1 MVFSSTARQFIFGNA
16 GGSGSAISNGMDT
29 SFCTGWAGKKGGGA
43 EGERQS
49 KERAVRRG
57 PRLWLLLGLL
67 PLLLLLL
74 LSLLLLLLPAAAAL
88 LGEPHARDK
97 AGRLSP
103 RGGLVGHRQGVVVF
117 VEAQRSPLLAG
128 HQATGQPTV

>member
-1 MVFSSTARQFIFGNA
+1 M
-16 GGSGSAISNGMDT
+16 
-29 SFCTGWAGKKGGGA
+29 
-43 EGERQS
+43 
-49 KERAVRRG
+49 RRG